1 MLLRLVVEAG
11 DGHALVTAAGEL
23 DVSNAT
29 TLTDAV
35 RAAFSDGFEVVLVD
49 LHRVT
54 FLDSSGAR
62 ALVTCERS
70 ARATG
75 SRFAVVASHPQVT
88 RSLSLL
94 GLDLSFPVFD
104 SVADAL
110 AEG

>member
-23 DVSNAT
+23 DVSNAGN
-29 TLTDAV
+29 LTSAV
-35 RAAFSDGFEVVLVD
+35 QAAFSDGFAAVVVD
-49 LHRVT
+49 LQRVT

-62 ALVTCERS
+62 ALVNCDRS
-70 ARATG
+70 ARQAG
-75 SRFAVVASHPQVT
+75 GRFAVVASRPQVR
-88 RSLSLL
+88 RSLTLL

-104 SVADAL
+104 SVSDAL